1 MTTRGEMAE
10 IRITRRACESMI
22 EARCYGVWAVHH
34 MPGAASFDYP
44 YYAVTHIPSGLAV
57 RDFLTSEEAVP
68 LWEQLIDRAPA
79 WGVHITKGASQ
90 NIGKAPRFVREAIAA
105 VLGMDL

>member
-10 IRITRRACESMI
+10 IRITRRTCESMI
-22 EARCYGVWAVHH
+22 EARCYGVWAVHPMVGSH
-34 MPGAASFDYP
+34 DYP
-44 YYAVTHIPSGLAV
+44 FCAVTHIPSGLAA
-57 RDFLTSEEAVP
+57 RDFLTGEEAVP

-79 WGVHITKGASQ
+79 WGVHITAGASQ

-105 VLGMDL
+105 VLGLGL